1 MFLQKNKNKDKPKL
15 KKNQSTK
22 AIGDLGE
29 AVALRYLQTKGLKLV
44 KKQFRCR
51 FGECDLIMR
60 EEEVL
65 VFVEVRYK
73 KNSYFC
79 LPEETIHYKK
89 QQRLIKTAEYF
100 LFNHPTS
107 DCRMDVISIV
117 GQEPNYKITWI
128 PDAFGVQ

>member
-1 MFLQKNKNKDKPKL
+1 MFLQKDKDKPKRT
-15 KKNQSTK
+15 KNQKSTK

-29 AVALRYLQTKGLKLV
+29 KLALKYLEKRGLKLV
-44 KKQFRCR
+44 EKQYRSR

-60 EEEVL
+60 ENDIF

-79 LPEETIHYKK
+79 LPEETINLKK
-89 QQRLIKTAEYF
+89 QQRLLKTAEYF

-107 DCRMDVISIV
+107 DCRMDVVAIS
-117 GQEPNYKITWI
+117 GQEPNIKITWI